1 MPTGNPNREP
11 TPRTSARWQLNVATH
26 APRTDSSLSTPNS
39 SMSPSDEELLEP
51 WKALATS
58 ARDRWCNAV
67 RMPAVFSM
75 SNISVEIFC
84 RTLVF
89 LDAAALRTALV
100 VANWWHRNGRSDALW
115 RPHVLREWPGIAV
128 LERSGFVRDS
138 MVSLYGRR
146 RQLNSNRQTSWLSQ
160 HSLQP
165 FIKNYTLL
173 VELSNGDAR
182 ILSEVLPLE
191 AGPNGHGVLVAMAEG
206 RVQFP
211 FRRDGNLNISLTV
224 IRRSDTK
231 YMFLCKEAAVLDV
244 TADYISFEHP
254 ELPPLVKYFL
264 PQEDLSRLWIH
275 YFICLYSE
283 HGREDPSR
291 LWHETESWYMVTSN
305 DGLAMHLGGAAR
317 MSVAIPTKA
326 VRASFGREL

>member
-1 MPTGNPNREP
+1 
-11 TPRTSARWQLNVATH
+11 
-26 APRTDSSLSTPNS
+26 
-39 SMSPSDEELLEP
+39 MSPSDESLEP
-51 WKALATS
+51 WKALGTS

-75 SNISVEIFC
+75 SNISDEILC
-84 RTLVF
+84 RPLGF
-89 LDAAALRTALV
+89 LDAADLRTALV
-100 VANWWHRNGRSDALW
+100 VASRWNRNGRSDALW
-115 RPHVLREWPGIAV
+115 RSHVLREWPGIAV
-128 LERSGFVRDS
+128 LERSGFVCDS
-138 MVSLYGRR
+138 MVSLYGRGQ
-146 RQLNSNRQTSWLSQ
+146 QLNSNRQTSWQSQ
-160 HSLQP
+160 HSLQR
-165 FIKNYTLL
+165 IIENYTLL

-206 RVQFP
+206 LVQFP

-231 YMFLCKEAAVLDV
+231 YMSLCKEAAVLDA
-244 TADYISFEHP
+244 TEDYISFEHP

-291 LWHETESWYMVTSN
+291 LWHETESGYMVTSFDSIN
-305 DGLAMHLGGAAR
+305 IEVLDKVHIC
-317 MSVAIPTKA
+317 SIPTIAMLEMWEKLGQW
-326 VRASFGREL
+326 V